1 MGRRSYQPPRSSI
14 LSSRRDARARMPR
27 PAPVTVRVPAKVNLH
42 LGVGP
47 GRADGYHDLASVFQA
62 VSLYDEVTATAA
74 DELSIEV
81 AGATGVPVDDSNLA
95 AKAARAL
102 ASAAGVEP
110 AVHLRLTK
118 GIPVAGGMA
127 GGSADAAAALV
138 ACDALWGTGVDRST
152 LAALAAVL
160 GSDVPFALQGGNAL
174 GTGRGDLLSPILGR
188 GQYHWVFALADG
200 GLSTAAVYAE
210 LDRQRAEGAARPP
223 AHPPDGVLGALRA
236 GDPVA
241 LGRVLAN
248 DLQPAAVRLRPQL
261 RRVIGAGQELGALG
275 TVVSGS
281 GPTVAFLVRSAA
293 VSISFASALAG
304 LDVCR
309 SIRRAHGPVS
319 GARVLPPD
327 GR

>member
-1 MGRRSYQPPRSSI
+1 
-14 LSSRRDARARMPR
+14 
-27 PAPVTVRVPAKVNLH
+27 VRVPAKVNLH

-47 GRADGYHDLASVFQA
+47 RRSDGYHELANVFQA
-62 VSLYDEVTATAA
+62 VSLYDEVTATLA
-74 DELSIEV
+74 DELSVEV
-81 AGATGVPVDDSNLA
+81 TGADGVPVDESNLA
-95 AKAARAL
+95 VQAARAL

-110 AVHLRLTK
+110 GVHLRLAK

-138 ACDALWGTGVDRST
+138 ACDALWGTGVDRAT
-152 LAALAAVL
+152 LAALAAAL
-160 GSDVPFALQGGNAL
+160 GSDVPFALHGGTAL
-174 GTGRGDLLSPILGR
+174 GTGRGELLSAVLGR

-210 LDRQRAEGAARPP
+210 LDRQRAEAMAAAPAGA
-223 AHPPDGVLGALRA
+223 PDGVLAALRA
-236 GDPVA
+236 GDPIA

-248 DLQPAAVRLRPQL
+248 DLAPAAVRLRPQL

-293 VSISFASALAG
+293 MSISFASALAG

-309 SIRRAHGPVS
+309 SIRRAHGPVA
-319 GARVLPPD
+319 GARILPPD
-327 GR
+327 SP

>member
-1 MGRRSYQPPRSSI
+1 M
-14 LSSRRDARARMPR
+14 
-27 PAPVTVRVPAKVNLH
+27 PAKVNLH

-47 GRADGYHDLASVFQA
+47 RRPDGYHDLTTVFQA
-62 VSLYDEVTATAA
+62 VSLYDEVSASPAEEFFLEVTGADGVPA
-74 DELSIEV
+74 DE
-81 AGATGVPVDDSNLA
+81 SNLA

-102 ASAAGVEP
+102 ATAAGVEP

-127 GGSADAAAALV
+127 GGSADAAATLV
-138 ACDALWGTGVDRST
+138 ACDALWGTGMDRPT
-152 LAALAAVL
+152 LAALAAAL
-160 GSDVPFALQGGNAL
+160 GSDVPFALQGGTAL
-174 GTGRGDLLSPILGR
+174 GTGRGEQLSPVLGR
-188 GQYHWVFALADG
+188 GQYHWVFAIADT
-200 GLSTAAVYAE
+200 GLPTESVYAE
-210 LDRQRAEGAARPP
+210 LDRQRADASAVLP
-223 AHPPDGVLGALRA
+223 AGPADGVLGALRA
-236 GDPVA
+236 GDAVA

-309 SIRRAHGPVS
+309 SIRRAHGPVV
-319 GARVLPPD
+319 GARVQPPD
-327 GR
+327 VR

>member
-1 MGRRSYQPPRSSI
+1 
-14 LSSRRDARARMPR
+14 MPR
-27 PAPVTVRVPAKVNLH
+27 PAPVTVRVPAKINLH

-47 GRADGYHDLASVFQA
+47 RRPDGFHDLATVFQA
-62 VSLYDEVTATAA
+62 VSLYDEVTASAVE
-74 DELSIEV
+74 DELSVEV
-81 AGATGVPVDDSNLA
+81 TGADGVPVDESNLA
-95 AKAARAL
+95 VQAARAL
-102 ASAAGVEP
+102 ATASGVEP

-138 ACDALWGTGVDRST
+138 ACDALWGTGVDRPT
-152 LAALAAVL
+152 LAALAGAL
-160 GSDVPFALQGGNAL
+160 GSDVPFALQGGTAL
-174 GTGRGDLLSPILGR
+174 GTGRGELLSPVLGR
-188 GQYHWVFALADG
+188 GQYHWVFAVADA
-200 GLSTAAVYAE
+200 GLSTTAVYAE
-210 LDRQRAEGAARPP
+210 LDRQRSEGISPP
-223 AHPPDGVLGALRA
+223 VAGPPDGVLAALRA

-309 SIRRAHGPVS
+309 SIRRAHGPVV
-319 GARVLPPD
+319 GARVQPPAAH
-327 GR
+327 

>member
-1 MGRRSYQPPRSSI
+1 
-14 LSSRRDARARMPR
+14 MPR
-27 PAPVTVRVPAKVNLH
+27 PAPVTVRVPAKINLH

-47 GRADGYHDLASVFQA
+47 RRPDGFHDLATVFQA
-62 VSLYDEVTATAA
+62 VSLYDEVTASAVE
-74 DELSIEV
+74 DELSVEV
-81 AGATGVPVDDSNLA
+81 TGADGVPVDESNLA
-95 AKAARAL
+95 VQAARAL
-102 ASAAGVEP
+102 ATASGVEP

-138 ACDALWGTGVDRST
+138 ACDALWGTGVDRPT
-152 LAALAAVL
+152 LAALAGAL
-160 GSDVPFALQGGNAL
+160 GSDVPFALQGGTAL
-174 GTGRGDLLSPILGR
+174 GTGRGELLSPVLGR
-188 GQYHWVFALADG
+188 GQYHWVFAVADA
-200 GLSTAAVYAE
+200 GLSTTAVYAE
-210 LDRQRAEGAARPP
+210 LDRQRSEGISPP
-223 AHPPDGVLGALRA
+223 VAGPPDGVLAALRA

-309 SIRRAHGPVS
+309 SIRRAHGPVV
-319 GARVLPPD
+319 GARVQPPD
-327 GR
+327 AH